1 MISRVAE
8 SCFWLNRYMERVETL
23 ARILDVNLAFV
34 LDVSLPLADRWRPLL
49 IVSGEEPRFAELFGA
64 EAANDAEAVQRYL
77 TWNEE
82 SACSIYSSLRYAR
95 ENART
100 IRETISLE
108 MWETINHLWLWLSG
122 RLGGKLYD
130 KDRHEFYLRLRDQ
143 SLLFHG
149 ICHNTVLHE
158 EPFDFMRLGT
168 ALERAGQTARILDV
182 KYHAFG
188 PTGRGPETSAETAQ
202 WLAILRSCSAIEP
215 FFKRTGNVLSG
226 SAIAAFLMLD
236 ERFPRSVLH
245 NLARAENFLRRIRPL
260 DRPQVGARSAAL
272 LEALLM
278 NVQSLTVDKLVGTT
292 GGIHTALTEIIGR
305 TAGVCDLI
313 HEELFDPP
321 LPAKTVTSSA
331 RRAQVQRQG

>member
-23 ARILDVNLAFV
+23 ARILDVNLGFV
-34 LDVSLPLADRWRPLL
+34 LDVNLPAADRWRPLL
-49 IVSGEEPRFAELFGA
+49 VVTGEEPQFNRRFGA
-64 EAANDAEAVQRYL
+64 GGGDDGEAVQHYL
-77 TWNEE
+77 TWDEE
-82 SACSIYSSLRYAR
+82 SACSIYSSLRWAR

-108 MWETINHLWLWLSG
+108 MWEAINQLWLWLSG
-122 RLGGKLYD
+122 RAGRKLYD
-130 KDRHEFYLRLRDQ
+130 KDRHAFYLYVRNQ
-143 SLLFHG
+143 GLLFHG

-182 KYHAFG
+182 KYHALG
-188 PTGRGPETSAETAQ
+188 PTGGGPETSAETAQ

-215 FFKRTGNVLSG
+215 FFKRSGNVLSG
-226 SAIAAFLMLD
+226 GAVAAFLLMD
-236 ERFPRSVLH
+236 DRFPRSVLH
-245 NLARAENFLRRIRPL
+245 NLDRAENFLRRIRPL

-272 LEALLM
+272 LESLLM
-278 NVQSLTVDKLVGTT
+278 HVQSLTVAQLVATK
-292 GGIHTALTEIIGR
+292 GGIHKALTEIVAR
-305 TAGVCDLI
+305 TAAVCDQI

-321 LPAKTVTSSA
+321 LQSQTQRMPNVSA
-331 RRAQVQRQG
+331 QS